1 MSLLDEP
8 RHEGLSSMENAPDV
22 NVEDAVEFG
31 FSDLSRWLDMIF
43 RLSDDFVSST

>member
-1 MSLLDEP
+1 MLDEP

-31 FSDLSRWLDMIF
+31 FSDLSRWLDRMS
-43 RLSDDFVSST
+43 RLSNDFISL

>member
-1 MSLLDEP
+1 MLDETG
-8 RHEGLSSMENAPDV
+8 HEGLGSMENAPDV
-22 NVEDAVEFG
+22 DVEDAVEFG